1 MLLACLSS
9 FHSSTAFLASSRTGT
24 LVRLPHQQG
33 SPPAAA
39 TKNNQ
44 VSARPLLPAL
54 TSKSTAQ
61 DASTTDTPS
70 KIERLAASLSQSSA
84 VKFSRRYNEAGPV
97 MTEKSPFNLITLIRV
112 GIPSVL
118 GGIFATLIFPGLAM
132 FLASIMNDAGVFA
145 VLSQDSSQFVQNFL
159 TVSGLL
165 FSIIVGQTYV
175 SWVFKMSLP

>member
-9 FHSSTAFLASSRTGT
+9 IHSSTAFLASSRTGALVT
-24 LVRLPHQQG
+24 LPQQKG
-33 SPPAAA
+33 SSADA
-39 TKNNQ
+39 TRNSQ

-61 DASTTDTPS
+61 DASSADTPS

-84 VKFSRRYNEAGPV
+84 VKFSRRYNDAGPV

-165 FSIIVGQTYV
+165 FSIIVGQT
-175 SWVFKMSLP
+175 